1 MRVEVVEDDIDLLVG
16 IGGDDVIHDSFIM
29 IHPS

>member
-16 IGGDDVIHDSFIM
+16 IGGDDVIHDSFMM